1 MVRTTEDLGRR
12 GGVCAEAATGDSP
25 EDLSTLDRARK
36 LFAGLSR
43 GLDGVIDRLEETL
56 DAETEKG
63 RIRDLTDLIR
73 QNQKALQL
81 VLDLE
86 ARLSGAA
93 KARRGE
99 GVIDL
104 AEARAEI
111 ARRLDRLAG

>member
-1 MVRTTEDLGRR
+1 MEQV
-12 GGVCAEAATGDSP
+12 VAVN
-25 EDLSTLDRARK
+25 LSTLACARK

-43 GLDGVIDRLEETL
+43 SLDGEIDRLQTALDPETDL
-56 DAETEKG
+56 NQVKTQTE
-63 RIRDLTDLIR
+63 LIR

-86 ARLSGAA
+86 AKLMGRAD
-93 KARRGE
+93 KQRPGE

-104 AEARAEI
+104 AQARAEI

>member
-1 MVRTTEDLGRR
+1 MVRTTGAPGRR
-12 GGVCAEAATGDSP
+12 GGVCAEVSA

-43 GLDGVIDRLEETL
+43 GLEREIERLESALEAEIDTDRI
-56 DAETEKG
+56 DALNDA
-63 RIRDLTDLIR
+63 IRT
-73 QNQKALQL
+73 NQKALQN
-81 VLDLE
+81 VLTME
-86 ARLSGAA
+86 AKLMPDAG
-93 KARRGE
+93 KPRRGD

>member
-12 GGVCAEAATGDSP
+12 GGVCAEVTTDDPSA
-25 EDLSTLDRARK
+25 LDRARK

-43 GLDGVIDRLEETL
+43 GLEGEIDRLETAL
-56 DAETEKG
+56 DAETDEG
-63 RIRDLTDLIR
+63 RVRDLTAVIR
-73 QNQKALQL
+73 QNQKALQT
-81 VLDLE
+81 VLDMESKLM
-86 ARLSGAA
+86 RGAGR
-93 KARRGE
+93 ARRGE